1 MRQFGSSRKQFLR
14 VHFARRRDLSYK
26 VALEFRVYLV
36 FPPYRGKASVY
47 AHNRKLNVGAGGE
60 MACANSGPRSK
71 PVHSLKFQE
80 VFFQNS
86 CVYIAINIKL
96 LQ

>member
-1 MRQFGSSRKQFLR
+1 MGWSKHNRLEGE
-14 VHFARRRDLSYK
+14 